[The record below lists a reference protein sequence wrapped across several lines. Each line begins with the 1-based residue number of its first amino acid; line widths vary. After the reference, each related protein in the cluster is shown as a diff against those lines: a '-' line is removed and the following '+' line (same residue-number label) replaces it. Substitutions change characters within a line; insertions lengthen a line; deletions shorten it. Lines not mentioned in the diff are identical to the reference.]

1 MTVIYKE
8 AIVVIK
14 SHATLERPPQFT
26 TNSDGKPINV
36 MLDTSTYIKLL
47 VNANITD
54 RNLWPPDME
63 YAAEALEKIRRI
75 ESECISEYGEFDWE
89 KLTDK
94 KQDEYD
100 SLCLLLDELQE
111 DSDTTE
117 WEEYKTRH
125 KESCV

>member
-1 MTVIYKE
+1 M
-8 AIVVIK
+8 IK

-26 TNSDGKPINV
+26 TNSDGKPIN
-36 MLDTSTYIKLL
+36 
-47 VNANITD
+47 
-54 RNLWPPDME
+54 
-63 YAAEALEKIRRI
+63 AAEALEEIRQI

-111 DSDTTE
+111 DSNTTE